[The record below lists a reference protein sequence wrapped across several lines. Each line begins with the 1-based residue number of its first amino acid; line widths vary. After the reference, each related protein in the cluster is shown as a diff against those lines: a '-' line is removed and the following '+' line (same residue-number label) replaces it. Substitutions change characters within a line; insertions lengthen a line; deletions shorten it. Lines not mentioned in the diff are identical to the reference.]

1 MSLPDYDSRCRAESE
16 RGGGMV
22 VSRVNCAGVATS
34 SMGRDAATSLEIFD
48 RRTGYSGFTGGN

>member
-1 MSLPDYDSRCRAESE
+1 
-16 RGGGMV
+16 MV